1 MDYTNASILVVLV
14 VGWFVFYLFIFGYAG
29 SLLLCRLFSSC
40 SEPGLLFIALRRL
53 LVSAAS
59 FVVEH
64 RLKGTEL
71 Q

>member
-14 VGWFVFYLFIFGYAG
+14 VFCVFFNLFIFGYAG
-29 SLLLCRLFSSC
+29 SLLLLRLSSSC
-40 SEPGLLFIALRRL
+40 SEPGLLFITLHRL
-53 LVSAAS
+53 LISVAS

-64 RLKGTEL
+64 RLKPTKL